1 MSRMVMDALAER
13 GYDVVPVNPNGG
25 EIAGKACARSVG
37 EIAPGV
43 DGALLM
49 TPPAATAAVVR
60 ECAQA
65 GIRRVWLHR
74 GAGQGAV
81 SDEALAAGREL
92 GLEMVEG
99 ACPMMFLPGT
109 GLVHRIHGFF
119 QRRRLE
125 A

>member
-1 MSRMVMDALAER
+1 M
-13 GYDVVPVNPNGG
+13 
-25 EIAGKACARSVG
+25 
-37 EIAPGV
+37 
-43 DGALLM
+43 
-49 TPPAATAAVVR
+49 R

-81 SDEALAAGREL
+81 TGEALAAGREL
-92 GLEMVEG
+92 GLEVVEG

-119 QRRRLE
+119 HRRRLE